1 MKTYAN
7 KNLKSRINQAKRFSQ
22 SETIYSNLVDSS
34 KLLAKTSIWMT
45 FQFFLTTQ
53 RNNINI
59 TMEMMSNIHTS
70 SNDNHIA
77 QTQSIHKTS
86 ISTIAIKQST
96 NSTLRNM
103 TLF

>member
-1 MKTYAN
+1 MKTYQN
-7 KNLKSRINQAKRFSQ
+7 QNLKFRVNKSKRFLQ
-22 SETIYSNLVDSS
+22 SETISNHVDNSN
-34 KLLAKTSIWMT
+34 LLAKTFFWLN

-53 RNNINI
+53 RNSINI

-86 ISTIAIKQST
+86 MST
-96 NSTLRNM
+96 NSITNK
-103 TLF
+103 